1 MCVLYECVRMIVCEC
16 VWESVCDRVVVY
28 ELFRCMRAGYYGAE
42 CVSLYA

>member
-16 VWESVCDRVVVY
+16 VWESVCVVY

-42 CVSLYA
+42 CVSLCA